1 MSTMISEVYNAFR
14 VAGVPE
20 VEAQK
25 AAEALSSENLAT
37 KDDINK
43 VQKELLVIKWMIALV
58 VVVEVVPILKS
69 LF

>member
-1 MSTMISEVYNAFR
+1 MISEVYNAFR
-14 VAGVPE
+14 IAGVPE

-25 AAEALSSENLAT
+25 AAEALSSESLAT

-43 VQKELLVIKWMIALV
+43 LQKELLVIKWMIALV
-58 VVVEVVPILKS
+58 IIVEVVPFLKT

>member
-1 MSTMISEVYNAFR
+1 MSTMISEAYNAFR

-43 VQKELLVIKWMIALV
+43 VQKELLVIKEPLNN
-58 VVVEVVPILKS
+58 
-69 LF
+69 

>member
-14 VAGVPE
+14 IAGVPE

-43 VQKELLVIKWMIALV
+43 VQKELLVIKEPLNN
-58 VVVEVVPILKS
+58 
-69 LF
+69 

>member
-1 MSTMISEVYNAFR
+1 MISEVYNAFR